1 MRSHPLFCLRFPAV
15 FLMLKALVLIQEI
28 DKPEEMVGGFEYL

>member
-15 FLMLKALVLIQEI
+15 FLMLKGLVLIQETY
-28 DKPEEMVGGFEYL
+28 KPEEMVGHVEYL

>member
-1 MRSHPLFCLRFPAV
+1 
-15 FLMLKALVLIQEI
+15 MLKALVLIQEI